1 MRRDA
6 MRKALLAS
14 LMVLGSLSPARA
26 VEFSIDGYADLR
38 VIVPSNQVGWLDGG
52 LGKLRYG
59 SEQNSPEFRVAEVV
73 GQGVAQ
79 ITPGL
84 MAMAVVR
91 YSPEQRTFFDVL
103 EAFVRWRPVSTTPV
117 RFSLEA
123 GAFFPPISLENTEI
137 GWTSPWTLTPSAIN
151 SWVGEE
157 LRSIGAEATVEWRRS
172 TGTASIYGALY
183 GWNDPTGVLL
193 NRRGWALHDQWTG
206 LIDRPRLP
214 DIYALTRRPPEPVP
228 SRTWEFIEIDKR
240 VGWYAGASW
249 DEIGI
254 GHLDILYYNNAADP
268 TAEIEEN
275 DIDTYSWKTEFWN
288 VGLRTE
294 IGPVTLL
301 AQGMRGDTFFHP
313 SETFWSDTWF
323 ESAYL
328 LAGWNINEDW
338 RIAGRAEV
346 FSTNEKRP
354 GTGLPLSEHGHAFTA
369 AINYLPNDW
378 LRVTGEYIHV
388 ESYRRQR
395 TRGGLPPDASEDQ
408 FQLSL
413 RFYLP

>member
-6 MRKALLAS
+6 MRKTLLAA
-14 LMVLGSLSPARA
+14 LMVLGSCPSAGA
-26 VEFSIDGYADLR
+26 AEFSFDGYADLR
-38 VIVPSNQVGWLDGG
+38 MIFPSNQVGWLDGG

-59 SEQNSPEFRVAEVV
+59 SEQNSPDFRVAEVV

-84 MAMAVVR
+84 MAMGVVR
-91 YSPEQRTFFDVL
+91 YSPEQRTFLDVV
-103 EAFVRWRPVSTTPV
+103 EAYVRWRPVSTSPV

-157 LRSIGAEATVEWRRS
+157 LRTLGAEATVEWRRP
-172 TGTASIYGALY
+172 TGSASVYLALY
-183 GWNDPTGVLL
+183 GWNDPTGILL
-193 NRRGWALHDQWTG
+193 NARGWALHDQWTG
-206 LIDRPRLP
+206 LIDHPRLP
-214 DIYALTRRPPEPVP
+214 DIYAATRRPPEPIP
-228 SRTWEFIEIDKR
+228 MRTAEFIEIDNR
-240 VGWYAGASW
+240 VGWYAGGSW
-249 DEIGI
+249 DEVGI
-254 GHLDILYYNNAADP
+254 GHLDVLYYNNDADP
-268 TAEIEEN
+268 TAETSQMAWE
-275 DIDTYSWKTEFWN
+275 TQFWN
-288 VGLRTE
+288 IGLSTE

-301 AQGMRGDTFFHP
+301 AQGMRGDTFFQP

-328 LAGWNINEDW
+328 LAGWNINESW
-338 RIAGRAEV
+338 RIAGRAEI

-354 GTGLPLSEHGHAFTA
+354 GTGIPMTEHGHAFTA

-378 LRVTGEYIHV
+378 LRVTGEYIRV

-395 TRGGLPPDASEDQ
+395 TRGGLPPDATEDQ
-408 FQLSL
+408 FQLSVRL
-413 RFYLP
+413 YVP

>member
-1 MRRDA
+1 MRHDA
-6 MRKALLAS
+6 VRKALLAA
-14 LMVLGSLSPARA
+14 LMVLGFCPPAGA
-26 VEFSIDGYADLR
+26 VEFSFDGYADLR
-38 VIVPSNQVGWLDGG
+38 AIFPSNEVGWLDGG

-59 SEQNSPEFRVAEVV
+59 SEQSNPEFRIAEVV

-84 MAMAVVR
+84 MALAVIR
-91 YSPEQRTFFDVL
+91 YSPEQRTFFDVV
-103 EAFVRWRPVSTTPV
+103 EAFVRWRPVSTTPA

-157 LRSIGAEATVEWRRS
+157 LRTIGAEATIEWRYP
-172 TGTASIYGALY
+172 TGTLSAYAALY
-183 GWNDPTGVLL
+183 GWNDPTGILL
-193 NRRGWALHDQWTG
+193 NFRGWALHDQWTG

-214 DIYALTRRPPEPVP
+214 DVWARQRDEPIP
-228 SRTWEFIEIDKR
+228 YRTAEFIEIDNR

-249 DEIGI
+249 DEVGI
-254 GHLDILYYNNAADP
+254 GHLDILYYNNDADP
-268 TAEIEEN
+268 TAETSQVAWET
-275 DIDTYSWKTEFWN
+275 DFWN
-288 VGLRTE
+288 IGLSTE

-301 AQGMRGDTFFHP
+301 AQGMRGRTFFQP
-313 SETFWSDTWF
+313 SARWRELWF

-328 LAGWNINEDW
+328 LAGWDIGESW
-338 RIAGRAEV
+338 RVAGRAEV
-346 FSTNEKRP
+346 FSANETRP
-354 GTGLPLSEHGHAFTA
+354 TPSLLFSEYGHAFTA

-378 LRVTGEYIHV
+378 LRVTGEYIRV
-388 ESYRRQR
+388 DSTRRQR
-395 TRGGLPPDASEDQ
+395 TQDGLPAHAIEDQ

-413 RFYLP
+413 RFYVP

>member
-1 MRRDA
+1 MRREA
-6 MRKALLAS
+6 MRKTFLAALTL
-14 LMVLGSLSPARA
+14 LGTCPPAGA
-26 VEFSIDGYADLR
+26 ADFSVDAYADLR
-38 VIVPSNQVGWLDGG
+38 VIFPSDEVGWLDGG

-59 SEQNSPEFRVAEVV
+59 SEQSNPEFRVAEVV
-73 GQGVAQ
+73 GQGVVQ

-91 YSPEQRTFFDVL
+91 YAPEQRTFFDVL

-117 RFSLEA
+117 RFTIEA

-151 SWVGEE
+151 AWVGEE
-157 LRSIGAEATVEWRRS
+157 LRTIGAEATVEWRRP
-172 TGTASIYGALY
+172 TGSISAYGALY

-193 NRRGWALHDQWTG
+193 NRRGWAIHDQWTG

-214 DIYALTRRPPEPVP
+214 DIFAQARGEPIP
-228 SRTWEFIEIDKR
+228 LRTWEFLEIDKR
-240 VGWYAGASW
+240 VGWYAGGSW

-254 GHLDILYYNNAADP
+254 GHLDVLYYNNLADP
-268 TAEIEEN
+268 TAEIEEYE
-275 DIDTYSWKTEFWN
+275 TYAWETQFWN
-288 VGLRTE
+288 IGFSTE

-301 AQGMRGDTFFHP
+301 AQGMRGDTFFQP

-328 LAGWNINEDW
+328 LAGWNISEDW

-346 FSTNEKRP
+346 FSTNERRP
-354 GTGLPLSEHGHAFTA
+354 GSGLPLSEHGHAFTA

-378 LRVTGEYIHV
+378 LRVTGEYVYV
-388 ESYRRQR
+388 ESFRRQR
-395 TRGGLPPDASEDQ
+395 ARGGLPPDATEQQ

>member
-1 MRRDA
+1 
-6 MRKALLAS
+6 MRKGLLVAALL
-14 LMVLGSLSPARA
+14 VLGSNSPAEA
-26 VEFSIDGYADLR
+26 VEFGFDGYADLR
-38 VIVPSNQVGWLDGG
+38 AIFPSNQVGWLDGG

-59 SEQNSPEFRVAEVV
+59 SEQSSPEFRIAEVV

-91 YSPEQRTFFDVL
+91 YAPEQRTFFDVV

-123 GAFFPPISLENTEI
+123 GMFFPPISLENTEI

-151 SWVGEE
+151 AWVGEE
-157 LRSIGAEATVEWRRS
+157 LRTIGAEATVEWRHA
-172 TGTASIYGALY
+172 TGSMSAYGALY
-183 GWNDPTGVLL
+183 GWNDPTGILL
-193 NRRGWALHDQWTG
+193 NVRGWALHDQWSN
-206 LIDRPRLP
+206 LFDRPRLP
-214 DIYALTRRPPEPVP
+214 DIYAASRRPPEPIP
-228 SRTWEFIEIDKR
+228 MRTAEFIEIDNR

-254 GHLDILYYNNAADP
+254 ARLDVLYYNNDADP
-268 TAEIEEN
+268 TAETSQVAWE
-275 DIDTYSWKTEFWN
+275 TQFWS
-288 VGLRTE
+288 VGLSTE
-294 IGPVTLL
+294 IGPITLL
-301 AQGMRGDTFFHP
+301 AQGMRGDTFFQP

-328 LAGWNINEDW
+328 LAGWNINESW

-346 FSTNEKRP
+346 FSTNELR
-354 GTGLPLSEHGHAFTA
+354 TGSGIPLSEHGHAFTA

-378 LRVTGEYIHV
+378 LRVTGEYIRV

-395 TRGGLPPDASEDQ
+395 TRGGLPPDATEDQ

-413 RFYLP
+413 RFYVP

>member
-1 MRRDA
+1 
-6 MRKALLAS
+6 
-14 LMVLGSLSPARA
+14 MVVSSCPTAGA
-26 VEFSIDGYADLR
+26 VEFSFDGYADLR
-38 VIVPSNQVGWLDGG
+38 TIFPSNEVGWLDGG

-59 SEQNSPEFRVAEVV
+59 SEQSNPEFRIAEVV

-84 MAMAVVR
+84 MALAVVR
-91 YSPEQRTFFDVL
+91 YAPEQRTFFDVV
-103 EAFVRWRPVSTTPV
+103 EAFVRWRPVSTTPA

-157 LRSIGAEATVEWRRS
+157 LRTIGAEATIEWRRP
-172 TGTASIYGALY
+172 TGTLSAYAALY
-183 GWNDPTGVLL
+183 GWNDPTGILL
-193 NRRGWALHDQWTG
+193 NFRGWALHDQWTG

-214 DIYALTRRPPEPVP
+214 DAYARRGIEPIP
-228 SRTWEFIEIDKR
+228 YRTWEFLEIDKR

-249 DEIGI
+249 DEVGI
-254 GHLDILYYNNAADP
+254 GHLDILYYNNDADP
-268 TAEIEEN
+268 TAE
-275 DIDTYSWKTEFWN
+275 TEQIAWETDFWN
-288 VGLRTE
+288 IGLSTE

-301 AQGMRGDTFFHP
+301 AQGMRGRTFFQP
-313 SETFWSDTWF
+313 SARWRELWF
-323 ESAYL
+323 ESAFL
-328 LAGWNINEDW
+328 LAGWNINELW

-346 FSTNEKRP
+346 FSANETRP
-354 GTGLPLSEHGHAFTA
+354 TPSLLLSEYGHAFTA

-378 LRVTGEYIHV
+378 LRVTGEYIRV
-388 ESYRRQR
+388 DSTRRQR
-395 TRGGLPPDASEDQ
+395 TLDGLPAHAIEDQ

-413 RFYLP
+413 RFYVP

>member
-1 MRRDA
+1 MRHES
-6 MRKALLAS
+6 MRNTLLAA
-14 LMVLGSLSPARA
+14 LIVFGSCTSARA
-26 VEFSIDGYADLR
+26 AEFSFDGYADLR
-38 VIVPSNQVGWLDGG
+38 AIFPSNEVGWLDGG

-59 SEQNSPEFRVAEVV
+59 AEQANPEFRIAEVV

-91 YSPEQRTFFDVL
+91 YAPEQRTFFDVV

-157 LRSIGAEATVEWRRS
+157 LRTIGAEATVEWRRE
-172 TGTASIYGALY
+172 TGTISAYVALY
-183 GWNDPTGVLL
+183 GWNDPTGILL
-193 NRRGWALHDQWTG
+193 NVRGWALHDQWTG

-214 DIYALTRRPPEPVP
+214 DIYAAGRRPPEPTP
-228 SRTWEFIEIDKR
+228 MRTYEFLEIDGR
-240 VGWYAGASW
+240 VGYYAGASW

-254 GHLDILYYNNAADP
+254 GHLDILYYNNDADP
-268 TAEIEEN
+268 TAETKQVAWE
-275 DIDTYSWKTEFWN
+275 TQFWN
-288 VGLRTE
+288 IGLSTE
-294 IGPVTLL
+294 LGPVTLM
-301 AQGMRGDTFFHP
+301 AQGMRGSTFFQP
-313 SETFWSDTWF
+313 SQNFWSDTWF

-328 LAGWNINEDW
+328 LAGWNINESW

-346 FSTNEKRP
+346 FSANETR
-354 GTGLPLSEHGHAFTA
+354 TGSGLRLSEYGHAFTA

-378 LRVTGEYIHV
+378 LRLTGEYIRV
-388 ESYRRQR
+388 DSTRRQR
-395 TRGGLPPDASEDQ
+395 TRGGLDPHAVEDQ
-408 FQLSL
+408 FQLSA
-413 RFYLP
+413 RFYVP

>member
-1 MRRDA
+1 
-6 MRKALLAS
+6 MRKALLAA
-14 LMVLGSLSPARA
+14 LMVVGSCPSAGA
-26 VEFSIDGYADLR
+26 ADFSFDGYADLR
-38 VIVPSNQVGWLDGG
+38 AIFPSNQVSWLDGG

-59 SEQNSPEFRVAEVV
+59 SEQSSPEFRVAEVV

-91 YSPEQRTFFDVL
+91 YSPEQRTFLDVL

-151 SWVGEE
+151 AWVGEE
-157 LRSIGAEATVEWRRS
+157 LRTIGAEATVEWRRP
-172 TGTASIYGALY
+172 TGTASAYFSLY
-183 GWNDPTGVLL
+183 GWNDPTGILL
-193 NRRGWALHDQWTG
+193 NVRGWALHDQWTG
-206 LIDRPRLP
+206 LFDRPRLP
-214 DIYALTRRPPEPVP
+214 DIYAASRRPPVP
-228 SRTWEFIEIDKR
+228 IPMRTAEFIEIDKR
-240 VGWYAGASW
+240 VGYYAGASW
-249 DEIGI
+249 DETGI
-254 GHLDILYYNNAADP
+254 GHLDLLYYNNDADP
-268 TAEIEEN
+268 MAETSQMAWE
-275 DIDTYSWKTEFWN
+275 TQFWN
-288 VGLRTE
+288 IGARTE
-294 IGPVTLL
+294 LGPITLM
-301 AQGMRGDTFFHP
+301 AQGMRGETFFQP
-313 SETFWSDTWF
+313 SPTFWSDTWF

-328 LAGWNINEDW
+328 LAGWNISESW
-338 RIAGRAEV
+338 RVAGRAEI
-346 FSTNEKRP
+346 FSANELRP
-354 GTGLPLSEHGHAFTA
+354 GTGIPMSEHGHAFTA

-395 TRGGLPPDASEDQ
+395 TRGGLPPDATEDQ

-413 RFYLP
+413 RFYVP

>member
-1 MRRDA
+1 MRLDSIRN
-6 MRKALLAS
+6 RLLAA
-14 LMVLGSLSPARA
+14 LIAFGSCTSAHA
-26 VEFSIDGYADLR
+26 AEFHFDGYADLR
-38 VIVPSNQVGWLDGG
+38 AIFPSNQIGWLDGG

-59 SEQNSPEFRVAEVV
+59 AEQTNPEFRIAEVV

-84 MAMAVVR
+84 MALAVVR
-91 YSPEQRTFFDVL
+91 YAPEQRTFFDVV
-103 EAFVRWRPVSTTPV
+103 EAFVRWRPVSTSPV

-157 LRSIGAEATVEWRRS
+157 LRTIGAEATVEWRRE
-172 TGTASIYGALY
+172 TGTISAYGALY
-183 GWNDPTGVLL
+183 GWNDPTGILL
-193 NRRGWALHDQWTG
+193 NVRGWALHDQWTG

-214 DIYALTRRPPEPVP
+214 DIYAASRRPPQSIPM
-228 SRTWEFIEIDKR
+228 RTWEFLEIDNR
-240 VGWYAGASW
+240 VGYYAGTSW

-254 GHLDILYYNNAADP
+254 GHLDILYYDNAADP
-268 TAEIEEN
+268 TAE
-275 DIDTYSWKTEFWN
+275 TEQVAWETQFWN
-288 VGLRTE
+288 IGLSTE
-294 IGPVTLL
+294 LGPVTLL
-301 AQGMRGDTFFHP
+301 AQGMRGRTYFEP

-323 ESAYL
+323 ESAFL
-328 LAGWNINEDW
+328 LAGWNINESW

-346 FSTNEKRP
+346 FSSNEQRP
-354 GTGLPLSEHGHAFTA
+354 GSGLPLSEHGHAFTA

-378 LRVTGEYIHV
+378 LRLTGEYIRV
-388 ESYRRQR
+388 ESFRRQR
-395 TRGGLPPDASEDQ
+395 TRGGLPPDATEDQ
-408 FQLSL
+408 FQLSA

>member
-1 MRRDA
+1 MRHEAMRRV
-6 MRKALLAS
+6 LLAAPI
-14 LMVLGSLSPARA
+14 LLGSCPSAGA
-26 VEFSIDGYADLR
+26 AEFSFDGYADLR
-38 VIVPSNQVGWLDGG
+38 AIFPSNEVGWLDGG

-59 SEQNSPEFRVAEVV
+59 AEQANPEFRIAEVV

-84 MAMAVVR
+84 MAMAVIR
-91 YSPEQRTFFDVL
+91 YAPEQRTFFDVV

-117 RFSLEA
+117 RFPEA
-123 GAFFPPISLENTEI
+123 GAFFPPLSLENTEI

-151 SWVGEE
+151 AWVGEE
-157 LRSIGAEATVEWRRS
+157 LRTIGAEATVEWRRP
-172 TGTASIYGALY
+172 TGTLSAYGALY
-183 GWNDPTGVLL
+183 GWNDPTGILL
-193 NRRGWALHDQWTG
+193 NVRGWALHDQWTG

-214 DIYALTRRPPEPVP
+214 DVYAVARRQPIPY
-228 SRTWEFIEIDKR
+228 RTYEFIEIDGR
-240 VGWYAGASW
+240 VGYYAGASW

-254 GHLDILYYNNAADP
+254 GHLDLLYYNNDADP
-268 TAEIEEN
+268 TAETRQVAWE
-275 DIDTYSWKTEFWN
+275 TQFWN
-288 VGLRTE
+288 IGLSTE

-301 AQGMRGDTFFHP
+301 AQGMRGDTFFQP

-328 LAGWNINEDW
+328 LAGWNISEDW

-346 FSTNEKRP
+346 FSTNETRTGS
-354 GTGLPLSEHGHAFTA
+354 GTVLSEYGHAFTA

-378 LRVTGEYIHV
+378 LRVTGEYIRV
-388 ESYRRQR
+388 ESTRRQR
-395 TRGGLPPDASEDQ
+395 TRAGLPAYAAEDQ

-413 RFYLP
+413 RFYVP

>member
-1 MRRDA
+1 
-6 MRKALLAS
+6 MRKALLAA
-14 LMVLGSLSPARA
+14 LMALGSCPSAGA
-26 VEFSIDGYADLR
+26 AEFSFDGYADLR
-38 VIVPSNQVGWLDGG
+38 VIFPSNQVGWLDGG

-59 SEQNSPEFRVAEVV
+59 ADQNSPDFRVAEVV
-73 GQGVAQ
+73 GQGVVQ

-91 YSPEQRTFFDVL
+91 YAPEQRTLFDVV

-157 LRSIGAEATVEWRRS
+157 LRTIGAEASVEWRRP
-172 TGTASIYGALY
+172 TGSASAYVALY
-183 GWNDPTGVLL
+183 GWNDPTGILL
-193 NRRGWALHDQWTG
+193 NVRGWALHDQWTG

-214 DIYALTRRPPEPVP
+214 DIYAATRRPPEPIP
-228 SRTWEFIEIDKR
+228 MRTAEFIEIDNR

-254 GHLDILYYNNAADP
+254 GHLDILYYNNDADP
-268 TAEIEEN
+268 TAETSQMAWE
-275 DIDTYSWKTEFWN
+275 TQFWN
-288 VGLRTE
+288 IGLSTE
-294 IGPVTLL
+294 IGPITLL
-301 AQGMRGDTFFHP
+301 AQGMRGDTFFQP

-323 ESAYL
+323 ELAYL
-328 LAGWNINEDW
+328 LAGWNINELW
-338 RIAGRAEV
+338 RIAGRAEI
-346 FSTNEKRP
+346 FSTNEQRP
-354 GTGLPLSEHGHAFTA
+354 GTGIPLSEHGHAFTA

-378 LRVTGEYIHV
+378 LRVTGEYIRV

-395 TRGGLPPDASEDQ
+395 TRGGLPPDATEDQ

-413 RFYLP
+413 RFYVP

>member
-1 MRRDA
+1 
-6 MRKALLAS
+6 MRKALFAALTVIS
-14 LMVLGSLSPARA
+14 SCPPAGA
-26 VEFSIDGYADLR
+26 VEFSFDGYADLR
-38 VIVPSNQVGWLDGG
+38 AIFPSNEVGWLDGG

-59 SEQNSPEFRVAEVV
+59 AEQSSPEFRVAEVV
-73 GQGVAQ
+73 GQGAAQ

-84 MAMAVVR
+84 MAMAIVR
-91 YSPEQRTFFDVL
+91 YSPEQRTFLDVL

-151 SWVGEE
+151 AWVGEE
-157 LRSIGAEATVEWRRS
+157 LRTIGAEATVVWRRP
-172 TGTASIYGALY
+172 TGSMSAYGALY
-183 GWNDPTGVLL
+183 GWNDPTGILL
-193 NRRGWALHDQWTG
+193 NVRGWALHDQWSS

-214 DIYALTRRPPEPVP
+214 DIYAASRRPPEPIP
-228 SRTWEFIEIDKR
+228 LRTAEFIEIDNR

-254 GHLDILYYNNAADP
+254 GHLDVLYYNNDADP
-268 TAEIEEN
+268 TAETSQVAWE
-275 DIDTYSWKTEFWN
+275 TQFWN
-288 VGLRTE
+288 VGLSTE
-294 IGPVTLL
+294 IGPITLL
-301 AQGMRGDTFFHP
+301 AQGMRGETFFQP
-313 SETFWSDTWF
+313 SKTFWSDTWF

-328 LAGWNINEDW
+328 LAGWNISESW

-346 FSTNEKRP
+346 FSTNEIRTGS
-354 GTGLPLSEHGHAFTA
+354 GTPLSEHGHAFTA

-378 LRVTGEYIHV
+378 LRVTGEYIRV

-395 TRGGLPPDASEDQ
+395 TRGGLPPDATEDQ

-413 RFYLP
+413 RFYVP

>member
-1 MRRDA
+1 
-6 MRKALLAS
+6 MRKALLAA
-14 LMVLGSLSPARA
+14 LMVLSSCPSAGAA
-26 VEFSIDGYADLR
+26 EFSFDGYADLR
-38 VIVPSNQVGWLDGG
+38 AILPSNQVSWLDGG

-59 SEQNSPEFRVAEVV
+59 ADQSSPDFRVAEVV

-79 ITPGL
+79 LTPGL

-91 YSPEQRTFFDVL
+91 YSPEQRTFFDVV

-157 LRSIGAEATVEWRRS
+157 LRTIGAEATVSWRRP
-172 TGTASIYGALY
+172 TGTLSAYAAMY
-183 GWNDPTGVLL
+183 GWNDPTGILL
-193 NRRGWALHDQWTG
+193 NVRGWAMHDQWTG
-206 LIDRPRLP
+206 LLDRPRVP
-214 DIYALTRRPPEPVP
+214 DIYAATRRPPEPFP
-228 SRTWEFIEIDKR
+228 MYTYEFLEIDKR

-254 GHLDILYYNNAADP
+254 GHLDVLYYNNDADP
-268 TAEIEEN
+268 TAETKVMAWE
-275 DIDTYSWKTEFWN
+275 TQFWN
-288 VGLRTE
+288 IGLSTE

-301 AQGMRGDTFFHP
+301 AQGMRGNTFFQP
-313 SETFWSDTWF
+313 SETFWSNTWF
-323 ESAYL
+323 ESAYV
-328 LAGWNINEDW
+328 LAGWNIAESW
-338 RIAGRAEV
+338 RVAGRAEI
-346 FSTNEKRP
+346 FSTNELRP
-354 GTGLPLSEHGHAFTA
+354 GTGIPMSEHGHAFTA

-378 LRVTGEYIHV
+378 LRVTGEYIRV

-395 TRGGLPPDASEDQ
+395 TRAGLPADATEDQ
-408 FQLSL
+408 FQLSA
-413 RFYLP
+413 RFYVP

>member
-1 MRRDA
+1 
-6 MRKALLAS
+6 MRKAFLAT
-14 LMVLGSLSPARA
+14 LMIVGTCPPAGA
-26 VEFSIDGYADLR
+26 VDFSFDGYADLR
-38 VIVPSNQVGWLDGG
+38 TILPSNEVGWLDGG

-59 SEQNSPEFRVAEVV
+59 SEQSSPEIRVAEVV

-91 YSPEQRTFFDVL
+91 YAPEQRTFLDVV
-103 EAFVRWRPVSTTPV
+103 EAFVRWRPASTTPA

-151 SWVGEE
+151 AWVGEE
-157 LRSIGAEATVEWRRS
+157 LRTIGAEATVEWRRP
-172 TGTASIYGALY
+172 TGSASVYGALY
-183 GWNDPTGVLL
+183 GWNDPTGILL
-193 NRRGWALHDQWTG
+193 NVRGWALHDQWTG

-214 DIYALTRRPPEPVP
+214 DVYAVARRQPIPY
-228 SRTWEFIEIDKR
+228 RTAEFIEIDNR
-240 VGWYAGASW
+240 VGYYAGASW

-254 GHLDILYYNNAADP
+254 GHLDVIYYNNNADP
-268 TAEIEEN
+268 TAETSQVAWE
-275 DIDTYSWKTEFWN
+275 TQFWN
-288 VGLRTE
+288 LGLSTE

-301 AQGMRGDTFFHP
+301 AQGMRGETFFQP

-328 LAGWNINEDW
+328 LAGWNISEDW

-346 FSTNEKRP
+346 FSTNETRA
-354 GTGLPLSEHGHAFTA
+354 GAGLPLSEHGHAFTA

-378 LRVTGEYIHV
+378 LRVTGEYIRV

-395 TRGGLPPDASEDQ
+395 TRDGLPPGATEDQ

-413 RFYLP
+413 RFYVP